1 MQPLHVTATCTFHYS
16 AISNPRAT
24 SQERIALIVPA
35 RASANAH
42 CSFSTNMARLH
53 GVIVL
58 RSRLIP
64 VRMEFLTPSKNSQTR
79 QMQMA
84 TLKIPI
90 TQHDHIRGPA
100 HAPIT
105 LVEYGDYECPH
116 CALAYPIVS
125 QVQLSFSGRIRFVFR
140 HFPLTEVHPHA
151 EIAAESAEFAGAAGL
166 FWDMHDALFQN
177 QSRLSVTTIF
187 LIGEELGLPE
197 TALRNA
203 LETGQYRNRVHRD
216 LWAAYAAA

>member
-1 MQPLHVTATCTFHYS
+1 
-16 AISNPRAT
+16 
-24 SQERIALIVPA
+24 
-35 RASANAH
+35 
-42 CSFSTNMARLH
+42 
-53 GVIVL
+53 
-58 RSRLIP
+58 
-64 VRMEFLTPSKNSQTR
+64 
-79 QMQMA
+79 MA

-116 CALAYPIVS
+116 CALAYPIVN

-151 EIAAESAEFAGAAGL
+151 EIAAESTEFAGAAGL
-166 FWDMHDALFQN
+166 FFMHDALFQN
-177 QSRLSVTTIF
+177 QSRLGVTTIF

-203 LETGQYRNRVHRD
+203 LETGQYRNKVHGDFMGGIRSGVNGTPAFFINGVRHD
-216 LWAAYAAA
+216 GPYDYASLVAGIQMRSAAATGT